1 MEDDDNVKGE
11 ETETRALNEKEKFV
25 LELLKD
31 VEEYKCE
38 PRSWLNKIPAK
49 NQFLKPINE
58 ESKSIKGDKNDIV
71 NNLAGKC
78 PRKIFE

>member
-11 ETETRALNEKEKFV
+11 KTETRALNEKEKFV

-58 ESKSIKGDKNDIV
+58 ESKSIKCDENDIV
-71 NNLAGKC
+71 HNLDGKR
-78 PRKIFE
+78 PRKILE